1 MFKHFKNNSYR
12 FSILFGDLM
21 AINNIIIFANEA
33 MYQSGDNPFSI
44 FTTMNGTSQF
54 LDTSL
59 TTITQA
65 LQIPVII
72 LLLILLVFAVVTL
85 GKLLSEYFSRKKVPV
100 KLIKDMIYDIYDAE
114 SSDEIKEIVNNAD
127 IQKSQKRVLN
137 ELADS
142 ERLGKKS
149 RETLARRL
157 IDNEEDIITQN
168 LQKTDIVTKVGP
180 TLGLMGTLIPMGPGL
195 AALGTG
201 DINTLASAITVAF
214 NTTIIGIGAGAAT
227 YFASK
232 LRRRWFGE
240 YLANLDALMDAILDN
255 INKRDERLK

>member
-1 MFKHFKNNSYR
+1 
-12 FSILFGDLM
+12 M
-21 AINNIIIFANEA
+21 AINNVIILANEA
-33 MYQSGDNPFSI
+33 MYQSGGGFSI
-44 FTTMNGTSQF
+44 SSGMNWTSQF

-59 TTITQA
+59 SAISQG

-72 LLLILLVFAVVTL
+72 LLLLILVFAVYTL

-100 KLIKDMIYDIYDAE
+100 KLIKEMIYDIYDAE
-114 SSDEIKEIVNNAD
+114 SCEDIKNIVNNAD
-127 IQKSQKRVLN
+127 IQKSQKTVLI
-137 ELADS
+137 ELAES
-142 ERLGKKS
+142 EHLSKKS
-149 RETLARRL
+149 RQTLARRL
-157 IDNEEDIITQN
+157 IDNEEDKITQN
-168 LQKTDIVTKVGP
+168 LQKTDIITKVGP

-201 DINTLASAITVAF
+201 DVTTLASAITVAF
-214 NTTIIGIGAGAAT
+214 NTTILGIGSGAAT

-255 INKRDERLK
+255 IDRRDERLK

>member
-1 MFKHFKNNSYR
+1 MVMENV
-12 FSILFGDLM
+12 M
-21 AINNIIIFANEA
+21 IFANEA
-33 MYQSGDNPFSI
+33 MYQSGDVFSLSS
-44 FTTMNGTSQF
+44 TMNWTSQF

-59 TTITQA
+59 SAITQG

-72 LLLILLVFAVVTL
+72 LLLIILVFAIVTL

-100 KLIKDMIYDIYDAE
+100 KLIKEMIYDIYDAE
-114 SSDEIKEIVNNAD
+114 SSEDIKNIVNGAD

-142 ERLGKKS
+142 EHLSKKS

-157 IDNEEDIITQN
+157 IDNEEDKITQN

-195 AALGTG
+195 AALGAG
-201 DINTLASAITVAF
+201 DINTLATSLTVAF
-214 NTTIIGIGAGAAT
+214 NTTIVGIGSGALC
-227 YFASK
+227 YVIGKVRSGWYD
-232 LRRRWFGE
+232 R
-240 YLANLDALMDAILDN
+240 YLSDLDALIDAVLDRM
-255 INKRDERLK
+255 KR

>member
-1 MFKHFKNNSYR
+1 
-12 FSILFGDLM
+12 M
-21 AINNIIIFANEA
+21 AIENVMIFANEA
-33 MYQSGDNPFSI
+33 IYQSGGGFSLSSG
-44 FTTMNGTSQF
+44 MNWTSQF

-59 TTITQA
+59 SAISQG

-72 LLLILLVFAVVTL
+72 LLLLILIFAVYTL
-85 GKLLSEYFSRKKVPV
+85 GKLLSEYLSRKKVPI
-100 KLIKDMIYDIYDAE
+100 KLIKEMIYDIYDAE
-114 SSDEIKEIVNNAD
+114 SSEEIKNIVNDAD
-127 IQKSQKRVLN
+127 IQKSQKSVLI

-142 ERLGKKS
+142 EHLSKKS

-157 IDNEEDIITQN
+157 IDNEEDKITQN
-168 LQKTDIVTKVGP
+168 LQKTDIITRVGP

-201 DINTLASAITVAF
+201 DVTTLASAITVAF
-214 NTTIIGIGAGAAT
+214 NTTILGIGSGAAT
-227 YFASK
+227 YLASK

-255 INKRDERLK
+255 IDRRDERLK

>member
-1 MFKHFKNNSYR
+1 MKHAR
-12 FSILFGDLM
+12 QLLI
-21 AINNIIIFANEA
+21 
-33 MYQSGDNPFSI
+33 
-44 FTTMNGTSQF
+44 
-54 LDTSL
+54 
-59 TTITQA
+59 
-65 LQIPVII
+65 II
-72 LLLILLVFAVVTL
+72 LLLLSAFIFAEDRLVLTL
-85 GKLLSEYFSRKKVPV
+85 N
-100 KLIKDMIYDIYDAE
+100 DAFE
-114 SSDEIKEIVNNAD
+114 TAIANNAD

-201 DINTLASAITVAF
+201 DVTTLASAITIAF
-214 NTTIIGIGAGAAT
+214 NTTVIGIGAGAIG

-240 YLANLDALMDAILDN
+240 YLANLDALMDAVLDN
-255 INKRDERLK
+255 IDKRDERLK

>member
-1 MFKHFKNNSYR
+1 
-12 FSILFGDLM
+12 M
-21 AINNIIIFANEA
+21 AIENVMIFANEA
-33 MYQSGDNPFSI
+33 IYQSGGGFSLSSG
-44 FTTMNGTSQF
+44 MNWTSQF

-59 TTITQA
+59 SAISQG

-72 LLLILLVFAVVTL
+72 LLLLILIFAVYTL
-85 GKLLSEYFSRKKVPV
+85 GKLLSEYLSRKKVPI
-100 KLIKDMIYDIYDAE
+100 KLIKEMIYDIYDAE
-114 SSDEIKEIVNNAD
+114 SSEEIKNIVNGAD
-127 IQKSQKRVLN
+127 IQKSQKTVLI

-142 ERLGKKS
+142 EHLSKKS

-157 IDNEEDIITQN
+157 IDNEEDKITQN
-168 LQKTDIVTKVGP
+168 LQKTDIITRVGP

-201 DINTLASAITVAF
+201 DVTTLASAITVAF
-214 NTTIIGIGAGAAT
+214 NTTILGIGSGAAT
-227 YFASK
+227 YLASK

-255 INKRDERLK
+255 IDRRDERLK

>member
-1 MFKHFKNNSYR
+1 
-12 FSILFGDLM
+12 M
-21 AINNIIIFANEA
+21 AIENVMIFANEA
-33 MYQSGDNPFSI
+33 MYQSGGGLSFSSG
-44 FTTMNGTSQF
+44 MNWTSEF
-54 LDTSL
+54 LNTSL
-59 TTITQA
+59 SAISQG

-72 LLLILLVFAVVTL
+72 LLLLILLFAVVTL
-85 GKLLSEYFSRKKVPV
+85 GKLLSEYLSRKKVPV
-100 KLIKDMIYDIYDAE
+100 KLIKEMIYDIYDAE
-114 SSDEIKEIVNNAD
+114 SSEDIKNIVNSAD
-127 IQKSQKRVLN
+127 IQKSQKSVLI

-142 ERLGKKS
+142 ERLSKKS

-157 IDNEEDIITQN
+157 IDNEEDKITQN

-201 DINTLASAITVAF
+201 DVTTLASAITVAF
-214 NTTIIGIGAGAAT
+214 NTTILGIGSGAAT
-227 YFASK
+227 YLASK

-255 INKRDERLK
+255 IDRRDERLK

>member
-1 MFKHFKNNSYR
+1 MIIF
-12 FSILFGDLM
+12 ILYGDLM
-21 AINNIIIFANEA
+21 AISNVMIFANEA
-33 MYQSGDNPFSI
+33 MYQAGNGFSLSSG
-44 FTTMNGTSQF
+44 MNWTSQF

-59 TTITQA
+59 SAITQG

-72 LLLILLVFAVVTL
+72 LLLIILIFAIVTL

-100 KLIKDMIYDIYDAE
+100 NLIKEMIYDIYDAE
-114 SSDEIKEIVNNAD
+114 SSEDIKNIVNGAD
-127 IQKSQKRVLN
+127 IQKSQKKVLI
-137 ELADS
+137 ELAES
-142 ERLGKKS
+142 EHLSKKS

-157 IDNEEDIITQN
+157 IDNEEDKIAQN
-168 LQKTDIVTKVGP
+168 LNKTDIVTKIGP

-201 DINTLASAITVAF
+201 DVTTLASAITIAF
-214 NTTIIGIGAGAAT
+214 NTTVIGIGSGAIA

-255 INKRDERLK
+255 IDKRDERLK

>member
-1 MFKHFKNNSYR
+1 MT
-12 FSILFGDLM
+12 FGLG
-21 AINNIIIFANEA
+21 NTLIFANEA
-33 MYQSGDNPFSI
+33 MYQSSNNGLFAFFSN
-44 FTTMNGTSQF
+44 TNGTGLPI

-59 TTITQA
+59 TAITQA

-72 LLLILLVFAVVTL
+72 LLLGFLVFAVITL
-85 GKLLSEYFSRKKVPV
+85 GKLLSEYLSRKKVPI
-100 KLIKDMIYDIYDAE
+100 KLIKEMIYAINDAKSAE
-114 SSDEIKEIVNNAD
+114 EIKNIVNGAD
-127 IQKSQKRVLN
+127 IQIAQKTLLC

-142 ERLGKKS
+142 EHLGKKS

-157 IDNEEDIITQN
+157 IDNEEDKITQN
-168 LQKTDIVTKVGP
+168 LQKTDIVTRIGP

-201 DINTLASAITVAF
+201 DVTTLASAITIAF
-214 NTTIIGIGAGAAT
+214 NTTVIGIGSGAAT

-255 INKRDERLK
+255 IDKRDDRLK

>member
-1 MFKHFKNNSYR
+1 
-12 FSILFGDLM
+12 M
-21 AINNIIIFANEA
+21 AINTIIIFANEA
-33 MYQSGDNPFSI
+33 MYQSGGGLSVSSG
-44 FTTMNGTSQF
+44 MNWTSQF
-54 LDTSL
+54 LDTSMSA
-59 TTITQA
+59 ITQG

-72 LLLILLVFAVVTL
+72 ILLVILVYAVFTL

-100 KLIKDMIYDIYDAE
+100 KLIKEMIYDIYDAE
-114 SSDEIKEIVNNAD
+114 SSDDIKNIVNNAD
-127 IQKSQKRVLN
+127 IQTSQKSVLL

-142 ERLGKKS
+142 EHLSKKS

-157 IDNEEDIITQN
+157 IDNEEDKVTQK
-168 LQKTDIVTKVGP
+168 LQKTDIVTKIGP

-201 DINTLASAITVAF
+201 DVTALASAITVAF
-214 NTTIIGIGAGAAT
+214 NTTILGIGSGAAT
-227 YFASK
+227 YVASK

-255 INKRDERLK
+255 IDRRDQRLK

>member
-1 MFKHFKNNSYR
+1 
-12 FSILFGDLM
+12 M
-21 AINNIIIFANEA
+21 AIENVMIFANEA
-33 MYQSGDNPFSI
+33 IYQSGGGFSLSSG
-44 FTTMNGTSQF
+44 MNWTNQF

-59 TTITQA
+59 SAISQG

-72 LLLILLVFAVVTL
+72 LLLLILIFAVYTL
-85 GKLLSEYFSRKKVPV
+85 GKLLSEYLSRKKVPI
-100 KLIKDMIYDIYDAE
+100 KLIKEMIYDIYDAE
-114 SSDEIKEIVNNAD
+114 SSEEIKNIVNGAD
-127 IQKSQKRVLN
+127 IQKSQKTVLI

-142 ERLGKKS
+142 EHLSKKS

-157 IDNEEDIITQN
+157 IDNEEDKITQN
-168 LQKTDIVTKVGP
+168 LQKTDIITRVGP

-201 DINTLASAITVAF
+201 DVTTLASAITVAF
-214 NTTIIGIGAGAAT
+214 NTTILGIGSGAAT
-227 YFASK
+227 YLASK

-255 INKRDERLK
+255 IDRRDERLK